1 MRNKW
6 LYKLLFL
13 IMICLVIL
21 IVFPGFDDFKFKIFK
36 RKFEPVLGLDLRGGM
51 QVVLQAPEGY
61 DIDQETLQVAS
72 TILEN
77 RSNALGVSEVNFQIA
92 GDNYIVGEFPGL
104 ENVNEVIEVIKQTGM
119 LEFVDLGDDYLLPG
133 TIIQTDYRVTADSNG
148 LEIEPTPIPLS
159 IGQPEIDVNKT
170 ISGNMYHT
178 VITGADLDSVSIA
191 PPQRPGEGYIV
202 LFRLKPEGTKLFS
215 DHTKNNTGKLLAIVL
230 DKEIISTPVIS
241 QPIENGEGA
250 ISGSGENAFTLED
263 ANNLRVTLFYG
274 TLPVSLEIAES
285 RVVGPSLGQ
294 DSLEKSLLAGLIGF
308 SIVCLFMVIYY
319 RAPGVVAI
327 ISIIFFGMINYAIYI
342 LIPITLTLPGI
353 AGFLLGIGSALDAN
367 ILQFE
372 RIKEELRKGR
382 SITQAIDLG
391 WRRAWPSI
399 RDSNLATIITSA
411 ILFWFGST
419 FGATIVKGFAL
430 TLALGVSV
438 SLFTA
443 LFVTRELLNTLIPL
457 LKDRD
462 QSKWFGI

>member
-1 MRNKW
+1 M
-6 LYKLLFL
+6 F
-13 IMICLVIL
+13 CVVIL
-21 IVFPGFDDFKFKIFK
+21 FVFPCFVDFKFKIFN

-119 LEFVDLGDDYLLPG
+119 LEFVDIGDDYLLPG
-133 TIIQTDYRVTADSNG
+133 TIIRTDYGVTADSNG

-178 VITGADLDSVSIA
+178 VITGSDLDSVSIA

-202 LFRLKPEGTKLFS
+202 LFRLKPEGAELFS

-327 ISIIFFGMINYAIYI
+327 ISIIFFAMINYAIYI

-443 LFVTRELLNTLIPL
+443 LFVTRELLNSLIPL